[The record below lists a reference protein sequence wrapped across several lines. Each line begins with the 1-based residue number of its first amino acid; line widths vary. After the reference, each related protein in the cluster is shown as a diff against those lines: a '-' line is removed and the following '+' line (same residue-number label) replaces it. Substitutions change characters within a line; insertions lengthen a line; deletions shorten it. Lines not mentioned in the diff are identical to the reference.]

1 MTSKTKV
8 KTLKAKL
15 PNQPPNHR
23 EKILQ
28 HLEILKIKMSAE
40 QLDAYIGE
48 YSSGAHSIWEILE
61 RFLEMPAIASREA
74 AIGSRIKRANFRTEA
89 TLESYD
95 WSRNPETIRPERFLE
110 LATGEFVRRKENVT
124 FFGKSGLGK
133 THLIEGIGRKC
144 CAAGYRVRYETSASL
159 IENLNQARA
168 IKALPSR
175 VRKYCSYDLLIIDEF
190 GFEKLERKEVPD
202 ALSLLYKV
210 IDGRNRR
217 CSTAV
222 ITNVNM
228 SDWTDYLGDP
238 PMTMALL
245 DRVMDRSV
253 QVPFDGE
260 TQRTPIESS
269 NT

>member
-1 MTSKTKV
+1 
-8 KTLKAKL
+8 
-15 PNQPPNHR
+15 
-23 EKILQ
+23 
-28 HLEILKIKMSAE
+28 MSAE
-40 QLDAYIGE
+40 QLDPFISQ
-48 YSSGAHSIWEILE
+48 YSQGAHSIWEVLE
-61 RFLEMPAIASREA
+61 RFLEIPAIASRES
-74 AIGSRIKRANFRTEA
+74 AIESRIKRAGFRTEA

-95 WSRNPETIRPERFLE
+95 WSRNPKTIRPDRFLE
-110 LATGEFVRRKENVT
+110 LATGEFLRRTENVT

-159 IENLNQARA
+159 IEVLNQARA
-168 IKALPSR
+168 VKALPSR

-190 GFEKLERKEVPD
+190 GFERLERKEVPD

-217 CSTAV
+217 RSTAV

-245 DRVMDRSV
+245 DRVMDRSI
-253 QVPFDGE
+253 QIPFEGK
-260 TQRTPIESS
+260 THRTPIDSS
-269 NT
+269 NA